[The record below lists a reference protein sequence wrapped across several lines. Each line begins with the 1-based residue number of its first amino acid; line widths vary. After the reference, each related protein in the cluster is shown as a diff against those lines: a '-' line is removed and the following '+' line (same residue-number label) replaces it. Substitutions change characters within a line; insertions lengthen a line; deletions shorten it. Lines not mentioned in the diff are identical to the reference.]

1 MSLWRGYR
9 GCRGRTLEEEVL
21 FICPRERCPNKH
33 LFCSLFDVKMQ
44 NVGKQESKFLLLKP
58 YKLWYFTTEVPKIS
72 IVIITFYCVAQFYF
86 KENFLL
92 LAAFLE
98 LIVNYKK
105 ARYLIILFF
114 SGVISKF
121 KALRKSEEW
130 WRELKWS
137 SWYYAKKWVAE
148 AGGILVSLINLPIE
162 LSLHPW

>member
-1 MSLWRGYR
+1 
-9 GCRGRTLEEEVL
+9 
-21 FICPRERCPNKH
+21 
-33 LFCSLFDVKMQ
+33 MQ

-105 ARYLIILFF
+105 
-114 SGVISKF
+114 SKVFDYFVFLRCDF
-121 KALRKSEEW
+121 KIQGFEKEW
-130 WRELKWS
+130 RVMKGI
-137 SWYYAKKWVAE
+137 KMV
-148 AGGILVSLINLPIE
+148 ILVLC
-162 LSLHPW
+162 